1 MMTYPIRCFSMPVKQ
16 NNSSLFCAAPF
27 NYCPWCDVKGIQEGD
42 TLLFDMDGTLIDT
55 DRCNTEAYKNAVARV
70 LGKNCVSSL
79 TIERIDRDVLRREL
93 PDVAEEQLQEI
104 IALKEEYYTTCLENT
119 RVISST
125 MSILNHFRLS
135 HKVILVTN
143 ARMRR
148 TMQTLCYL
156 HLEQYFDAII
166 TKDDDVYGN
175 KYLTA
180 MRMCGL
186 DPQCVWVFENE
197 LQQVNAAVAAGID
210 VNHIFLR

>member
-1 MMTYPIRCFSMPVKQ
+1 MTCPFRYTSMPVKQ
-16 NNSSLFCAAPF
+16 NNSSLLCAALF
-27 NYCPWCDVKGIQEGD
+27 KYCPWCDLRGIQGGD
-42 TLLFDMDGTLIDT
+42 VLLFDMDGTLIDT
-55 DRCNTEAYKNAVARV
+55 DRSNTEAYKKAVARV
-70 LGKNCVSSL
+70 IGEHCVSLL
-79 TIERIDRDVLRREL
+79 TSERIDRDVLRREL
-93 PDVAEEQLQEI
+93 PDITEVQLKQI
-104 IALKEEYYTTCLENT
+104 IALKEEYYTTCLENA

-125 MSILNHFRLS
+125 MSILDHFRLS

-210 VNHIFLR
+210 ANHIFLR